1 MLSNAKCRLCRREGM
16 KLFLKGERCY
26 SAKCPIVKRK
36 YPPGV
41 HGPKGYPKL
50 TEYGLQLREKQ
61 KLKRSYNISER
72 QLKNYFN
79 KAKKKIGN
87 TEIVLM
93 QMLEMRLDSLVFNI
107 GFGISRLTVRQMIN
121 HGHISV
127 NNRRVTIPSYQ
138 VKIGDIITL
147 WPNSKL
153 RKQVEEALSFCK
165 ERRELHLGWLAFDE
179 KKIEIRVIKKPEI
192 ENLSKEFN
200 IKSIVEFYSK

>member
-1 MLSNAKCRLCRREGM
+1 MKNAKCKLCRREGA

-72 QLKNYFN
+72 QLNNYFN

-87 TEIVLM
+87 TEVDLLR
-93 QMLEMRLDSLVFNI
+93 MLEMRLDSVIFNI
-107 GFGISRLTVRQMIN
+107 GLMISRRSVRQLIN
-121 HGHISV
+121 HGHILV
-127 NNRRVTIPSYQ
+127 NNHRVTIPSYQ
-138 VKIGDIITL
+138 VKVGDLITL
-147 WPNSKL
+147 RPNSKL
-153 RKQVEEALSFCK
+153 KKQIEEAINFCK

-179 KKIEIRVIKKPEI
+179 KKIEIKIIKEPEV
-192 ENLSKEFN
+192 EDLPKEFS
-200 IKSIVEFYSK
+200 IKSIVEFYSR